1 MIILIILTIIKIIMI
16 KKNNNN
22 NNNRLGSNIFS
33 LATTPNSRRIEHMG
47 LTSLQASR
55 LAGANPSLLWLDLAS
70 LADHLG

>member
-16 KKNNNN
+16 KKNNN